1 MGIFEVLLSSA
12 VIVALIEYISKNKSN
27 NLQYITSAR
36 SEWRKAMKQTACRL
50 YQADRGNIGEA
61 FAELKVNLNGYGF
74 FPSFDQYP
82 ADKQLDFFKDEHIWK
97 QIAYIEE
104 NMYCWEEETF
114 TREKNKVNKYI
125 TSLLKF
131 DWERTKQEVKSKSLI
146 LLCTVLYLC
155 VHIPVLHLFPGDK
168 SLIDQISEQIIPIT
182 CIVLAVISVCLPYM
196 VNEAKI
202 FQFGKW
208 YKYLTFN
215 MGTWTIGFVLELC
228 GLYIL
233 SKGVADTELWTYY
246 FTGIVA
252 ILILTGI
259 MFYAFSYKLVYLNYD
274 RAVRRIMGCDSIICY
289 NCQWGII
296 SDFKGLRVNDFFAQ
310 LNLDYSERE
319 LPEQIDDMIE
329 FICSPENH
337 ILEKPEQLLRADSRI
352 GPGRKG
358 KENTKKLIKEKP
370 KRCKLIFKYTSGSEE
385 RYAVGYN
392 KETKKDLREWIY
404 EDSNNRHN

>member
-50 YQADRGNIGEA
+50 YQADRENIGEV
-61 FAELKVNLNGYGF
+61 FAELKINLNGYGF

-82 ADKQLDFFKDEHIWK
+82 ADKQLDFFRDEHIWK

-114 TREKNKVNKYI
+114 TREKNKVNVYI

-168 SLIDQISEQIIPIT
+168 SLIGQISERIIPIT
-182 CIVLAVISVCLPYM
+182 CIVLALISACLPCL

-215 MGTWTIGFVLELC
+215 MGTWMIGFVLELY
-228 GLYIL
+228 GLDVL
-233 SKGVADTELWTYY
+233 SKGATDTELWTYY
-246 FTGIVA
+246 FTGGVA
-252 ILILTGI
+252 IFILTGI

-319 LPEQIDDMIE
+319 LPEQMDDMIE

-337 ILEKPEQLLRADSRI
+337 ILEKPEQLLRTGSRI
-352 GPGRKG
+352 KFRRKA
-358 KENTKKLIKEKP
+358 KENTMKLIKEKP
-370 KRCKLIFKYTSGSEE
+370 KRCKLIFKYTSGSKE

-392 KETKKDLREWIY
+392 KNTKKKLREWIY
-404 EDSNNRHN
+404 EDSVSEND

>member
-1 MGIFEVLLSSA
+1 MGILEVLLSSA

-50 YQADRGNIGEA
+50 YQADREHIGEV

-74 FPSFDQYP
+74 FSSFDQYP
-82 ADKQLDFFKDEHIWK
+82 ADKQLDFYRDEHIWK

-104 NMYCWEEETF
+104 KMYGWEEETF
-114 TREKNKVNKYI
+114 TREKNKVNEYI

-146 LLCTVLYLC
+146 LLCTVLYIC

-168 SLIDQISEQIIPIT
+168 SLIGQISERIIPIT
-182 CIVLAVISVCLPYM
+182 CIVLALISVCLPYM

-208 YKYLTFN
+208 YKYLTFH
-215 MGTWTIGFVLELC
+215 MGTWMIGFVLELC
-228 GLYIL
+228 GLNVL
-233 SKGVADTELWTYY
+233 SKGVADTELWIYY
-246 FTGIVA
+246 FTGVVA
-252 ILILTGI
+252 IFILMGI

-274 RAVRRIMGCDSIICY
+274 RAVRRIMGCDSAICY
-289 NCQWGII
+289 NSQRGII
-296 SDFKGLRVNDFFAQ
+296 SGFKGFVIHDFFAQ
-310 LNLDYSERE
+310 LNLDFSERE

-329 FICSPENH
+329 FICNTDNN
-337 ILEKPEQLLRADSRI
+337 ILKKPQYLLRVGSRI
-352 GPGRKG
+352 RFSISRNK
-358 KENTKKLIKEKP
+358 NIKKFIKAKP
-370 KRCKLIFKYTSGSEE
+370 KRCRLIFQYTSGLKDH
-385 RYAVGYN
+385 YVVGYN
-392 KETKKDLREWIY
+392 KNTKNKLREWIY
-404 EDSNNRHN
+404 EDSDNN